1 MMQVISSE
9 SSDRDATI
17 DQLKATCIDMHQP
30 ALTSALNYIEKWW
43 ETSPMAETHVGFG
56 SPCTMGQFSKMNTG
70 CGWQNYAK
78 IPQKVREQWGRKAV
92 LTGKVEL

>member
-30 ALTSALNYIEKWW
+30 VKNGGRLHQWPKLMWDLDLLALWDS
-43 ETSPMAETHVGFG
+43 S
-56 SPCTMGQFSKMNTG
+56 
-70 CGWQNYAK
+70 
-78 IPQKVREQWGRKAV
+78 QK
-92 LTGKVEL
+92 